1 MKQKSLQKEKFFL
14 NKLTPLLLM
23 FQKFLLYL
31 AKFSSV
37 AYVRKRYWVEDESMT
52 ENNYETLD
60 HS

>member
-1 MKQKSLQKEKFFL
+1 
-14 NKLTPLLLM
+14 M
-23 FQKFLLYL
+23 FQKILLYL
-31 AKFSSV
+31 AIFSSV